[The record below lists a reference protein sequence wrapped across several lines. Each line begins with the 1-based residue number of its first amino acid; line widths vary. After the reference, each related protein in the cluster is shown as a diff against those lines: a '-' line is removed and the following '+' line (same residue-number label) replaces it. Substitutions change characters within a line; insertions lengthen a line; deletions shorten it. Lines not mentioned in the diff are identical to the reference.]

1 MQRTL
6 TFQFKQ
12 NEKKKNDD
20 RMTKKKIYNKCAVF
34 DAEIDKAIKNEFE
47 YSEEEEK
54 KLWKNGIEQ
63 RVKGKKKNYNCNKKS
78 DRKKKQKKKN

>member
-12 NEKKKNDD
+12 NEKKKM
-20 RMTKKKIYNKCAVF
+20 MTKWQKKKFYNKCAVF

-54 KLWKNGIEQ
+54 KLWKNGIE
-63 RVKGKKKNYNCNKKS
+63 
-78 DRKKKQKKKN
+78 